1 MTLRTKLI
9 AAAALGLAT
18 LACSIPAFAAEPPPP
33 PAEASALKTMTD
45 CRRLPTKDAR
55 ADCYDAAV
63 DGLNKA
69 QAEGKVVVIDQ
80 EKLKAVRRQ
89 AFGFNLPS
97 LSGLAKGLRED
108 PINAM
113 TFKVVDAHQE
123 SEDRWVMETAEGA
136 VWRQTQS
143 SGFALTPHS
152 GSALVV
158 KPGFLGS
165 FFCTVD
171 KQAAFRCKRDR

>member
-1 MTLRTKLI
+1 MTIRNELI
-9 AAAALGLAT
+9 AGVALLLTALGYGA
-18 LACSIPAFAAEPPPP
+18 PVVAAEPP
-33 PAEASALKTMTD
+33 PAEASALKTMID

-80 EKLKAVRRQ
+80 EKLKAVRKQ

-97 LSGLAKGLRED
+97 LSGLAKGLREE
-108 PINAM
+108 PINVM

-152 GSALVV
+152 GSNLVI
-158 KPGFLGS
+158 KPGFLGA
-165 FFCTVD
+165 FFCTID